1 MKIFLITI
9 SILFFSNITFGQE
22 INIPVLV
29 SDGITSDTLK
39 FGLDPIATNGIDEI
53 LSEYE
58 LPPLPPAGIFEA
70 RFTGNSLT
78 PPVPIGNGLKKD
90 YREGNTGFTGQK
102 KHRIRYQTGSGSTIL
117 IRFYDLPS
125 GTSIRIQDVIT
136 GSLIDTTINGP
147 GSYLILNPLGFSS
160 LYLTVNYTFTT
171 AIENENARNE
181 IPEAITLIQNYPNP
195 FNPVTTIGYYL
206 RNNGYVRLIIYNSSG
221 EQVRILKDSYQTI
234 GYNEVIFNAENLAS
248 GIYYYDLHMGEY
260 SVTKRMLLLK

>member
-9 SILFFSNITFGQE
+9 SILFFSTFTFGQE
-22 INIPVLV
+22 VNIPVLV
-29 SDGITSDTLK
+29 SDGISSDTLK
-39 FGLDPIATNGIDEI
+39 FGLDPFATNGIDEI

-70 RFTGNSLT
+70 RFTGNSLN

-90 YREGNTGFTGQK
+90 YREGSIGFTGQI

-117 IRFYDLPS
+117 ISFYVLPVNM
-125 GTSIRIQDVIT
+125 SIRIQDVIT

-147 GSYLILNPLGFSS
+147 GSYLISNPLGFSS

-171 AIENENARNE
+171 AIENENAKNE
-181 IPEAITLIQNYPNP
+181 IPEVLTLLQNYPNP
-195 FNPVTTIGYYL
+195 FNPVTTISYYL
-206 RNNGYVRLIIYNSSG
+206 RKNGNVKLTIYNSSG
-221 EQVRILKDSYQTI
+221 EQVRILNDSYQTI
-234 GYNEVIFNAENLAS
+234 GFKEVDFYADNLAT
-248 GIYYYDLHMGEY
+248 GMYYLELQMGVY